1 MTPIHRHA
9 SFVDVP
15 ARKPRSRAL
24 RAWHLAVAAC
34 AALTAFS
41 GGSAAAAPQVEGA
54 AGQGQIVFGNGFEGR
69 SSIVDGPSTA
79 AVLAGRWSSVAIGND
94 GFPVI
99 SYMASDATTSFLRVA
114 KCSDARCAG
123 PAQITTVDNQGTD
136 IASTGTSIAIGPD
149 GLPVISYSSRPAR
162 SMKVVKCGNAACS
175 SANVI
180 TTIDDQTPQDVSTY
194 SSLTIGSDGLPI
206 VSYFNS
212 SLDTLKLVKCGN
224 AACSASNQASTLSG
238 ADTVVN
244 SGQNT
249 AIKIGGDGLPIVS
262 YNTSTSLNFTL
273 KTVKCGN
280 LACTSGNVVSTVDDP
295 ANSVG
300 DYNAMVIGTDGF
312 PVIAYR
318 DTTALA
324 LKVVKCG
331 NATCT
336 SGNTITTVDDSS
348 NSMGVDIAIALAPNG
363 RPVIVHRDLT
373 ESQIVMIQCG
383 NSACSAGNLRSVV
396 DAGVDAQELSIA
408 IGTDGLP
415 LVTYYDFDARSLKI
429 AR

>member
-1 MTPIHRHA
+1 
-9 SFVDVP
+9 
-15 ARKPRSRAL
+15 
-24 RAWHLAVAAC
+24 
-34 AALTAFS
+34 
-41 GGSAAAAPQVEGA
+41 
-54 AGQGQIVFGNGFEGR
+54 
-69 SSIVDGPSTA
+69 
-79 AVLAGRWSSVAIGND
+79 
-94 GFPVI
+94 
-99 SYMASDATTSFLRVA
+99 
-114 KCSDARCAG
+114 
-123 PAQITTVDNQGTD
+123 
-136 IASTGTSIAIGPD
+136 
-149 GLPVISYSSRPAR
+149 
-162 SMKVVKCGNAACS
+162 VVKCGNAACS

-180 TTIDDQTPQDVSTY
+180 TTLDDQSPQDVSTY
-194 SSLTIGSDGLPI
+194 SSITIGSDGLPI

-212 SLDTLKLVKCGN
+212 SLGTLKLVKCGN
-224 AACSASNQASTLSG
+224 AACSAGNQTSTLSG

-249 AIKIGGDGLPIVS
+249 AIKVGGDGLPIVS

-280 LACTSGNVVSTVDDP
+280 LACTSGNAVSTVDDP
-295 ANSVG
+295 ANAVG

-312 PVIAYR
+312 PLIAYR
-318 DTTALA
+318 DITALA

-348 NSMGVDIAIALAPNG
+348 NSLGVDIAIALAPNG

-396 DAGVDAQELSIA
+396 DAGIDAQELSIA
-408 IGTDGLP
+408 IGADGLP